1 MSAAIGKILREARE
15 ARELS
20 IEDVAQTTHIRA
32 HYLQAM
38 EAGNF
43 SSLPSPVQIRGFLRV
58 YASYLDL
65 DTRPL
70 LEALERGPIP
80 TLITPSEPSPSETE
94 ETEQP
99 IEGPQTSFAEIGE
112 RLRDR
117 REVLGLSLEDV
128 ERHTHLRTHYLE
140 ALEAGALER
149 LPSPVQGRGMLKN
162 YADFVGLDS
171 DELLLRFADGLQARL
186 DEKRGETPKRQKQ
199 TPSRTPS
206 RVRRIFSRDAILG
219 GTVVALLIIFIAWG
233 GFRVA
238 AMRSSEAPEPTPPS
252 IAEVL
257 LPSPSATLEPTPTPT
272 VPSPVEESEA
282 STPDIVQ
289 PPGEGTVEVTVTPAA
304 GLQGA
309 IQVQIV
315 VYQRAWMR
323 VTADEEIIFEGR
335 VLPGSAHAFAG
346 EEQIELLTGNGAALQ
361 VFYNQQDLGVL
372 GAFGE
377 VVDLV
382 MTLDGVQTPTPTP
395 APTFTETPRTTPGP
409 TTSP

>member
-20 IEDVAQTTHIRA
+20 IEDAAQATHIRA

-38 EAGNF
+38 EVGDF
-43 SSLPSPVQIRGFLRV
+43 VSLPSPVQVRGFLRV
-58 YASYLDL
+58 YAGYLNL
-65 DTRPL
+65 DIPPL

-80 TLITPSEPSPSETE
+80 TLVVPPGASPPETE
-94 ETEQP
+94 EKERP
-99 IEGPQTSFAEIGE
+99 SADPEASFTEIGE
-112 RLRDR
+112 RLRER

-140 ALEAGALER
+140 ALEAGAFER

-186 DEKRGETPKRQKQ
+186 DKKRGEAPQPRKKA
-199 TPSRTPS
+199 PSRATP
-206 RVRRIFSRDAILG
+206 RVRRIFSRDAIIG
-219 GTVVALLIIFIAWG
+219 GSVVALLIIFIAWG
-233 GFRVA
+233 GFRVV
-238 AMRSSEAPEPTPPS
+238 AMRSSEVPEPTPPS
-252 IAEVL
+252 IADVL
-257 LPSPSATLEPTPTPT
+257 LPSPSATLAPTPTPS
-272 VPSPVEESEA
+272 VPSPIEESEA
-282 STPDIVQ
+282 GTPEVVQ
-289 PPGEGTVEVTVTPAA
+289 PPEEGTAEVTVTPDA

-315 VYQRAWMR
+315 VYQRAWVR
-323 VTADEEIIFEGR
+323 IIADEEIVFEGR
-335 VLPGSAHAFAG
+335 MLPGSAHAFAG
-346 EEQIELLTGNGAALQ
+346 EEQVEILTGNGAALQ

-372 GAFGE
+372 GAIGE
-377 VVDLV
+377 VVYLV

-395 APTFTETPRTTPGP
+395 APTFTETPQTTPGP